1 MYNAP
6 RAASIRAISDGQLWV
21 LDRNTFTNIVKVAS
35 QKKREKYEKFLQT
48 VPILQNMDHYERSK
62 MADAVKDKKFAG
74 GDSIIKQGEEGN
86 VFYILVE
93 GSAKATLDTDPSTS
107 VMSYKPGDYFGELAL
122 LRGEPRAANVIA
134 EEDLKVIFL
143 DRKAF
148 TRLLG
153 PLDTI
158 LQRNMANY
166 SNYN

>member
-1 MYNAP
+1 
-6 RAASIRAISDGQLWV
+6 
-21 LDRNTFTNIVKVAS
+21 
-35 QKKREKYEKFLQT
+35 
-48 VPILQNMDHYERSK
+48 MDHYERSK
-62 MADAVKDKKFAG
+62 MADAVKDKKFATG
-74 GDSIIKQGEEGN
+74 ETIIKQGEDGT

-93 GSAKATLDTDPSTS
+93 GSAKATLDSDPETS
-107 VMSYKPGDYFGELAL
+107 VMNYKPGDYFGELAL
-122 LRGEPRAANVIA
+122 LRGDPRAANVIA
-134 EEDLKVIFL
+134 EEDVKAIFL